1 MKNLLGLFAI
11 LALLSFNQVSV
22 AEEQKPAPK
31 AEMKMDM
38 NMDQGM
44 GGGQMMDPA
53 KMKEHMKMEQEHQ
66 LKIHE
71 LSHKILSETD
81 PKKQQEL
88 KDQQLKLMEEHHMH
102 KMQMMMKHH
111 KMQK

>member
-1 MKNLLGLFAI
+1 
-11 LALLSFNQVSV
+11 
-22 AEEQKPAPK
+22 
-31 AEMKMDM
+31 
-38 NMDQGM
+38 
-44 GGGQMMDPA
+44 MMDPA

-66 LKIHE
+66 LKIHD
-71 LSHKILSETD
+71 LSNKILSETD

-102 KMQMMMKHH
+102 KMEMMMKHH

>member
-11 LALLSFNQVSV
+11 LALVSFNQVSV

-31 AEMKMDM
+31 AEMKMDE
-38 NMDQGM
+38 GM
-44 GGGQMMDPA
+44 GCSEMDPA
-53 KMKEHMKMEQEHQ
+53 KMKEHMKLEQEHQ
-66 LKIHE
+66 LKIHD
-71 LSHKILSETD
+71 LSNKILSETD

-88 KDQQLKLMEEHHMH
+88 KDQQLKLMEEHHMQ
-102 KMQMMMKHH
+102 KMEMKMKRH

>member
-1 MKNLLGLFAI
+1 MKNLLGFFAL
-11 LALLSFNQVSV
+11 LALVSFNQVSV

-31 AEMKMDM
+31 TEMKMG
-38 NMDQGM
+38 QGM
-44 GGGQMMDPA
+44 GGGQMDPA

-66 LKIHE
+66 LKMHD
-71 LSHKILSETD
+71 LSNKILAEKD

-102 KMQMMMKHH
+102 KMKMMMKPH
-111 KMQK
+111 KM